1 MNKIST
7 AIKETGAALWLVLV
21 VVLAGFTSCVQ
32 EEEFSDDARGN
43 FEALWKIMDEHY
55 CFFGEKNVDWNAV
68 HAKYSLMVDNDM
80 TTGQLFEVLAKM
92 LCELKDGH
100 VNLYSSFDVGRN
112 WFLEEKKAAYGLD
125 WNEVY
130 RRYQP
135 QFRGSM
141 TRTQQFEV
149 LTNML
154 SELRDGH
161 VNLYSAFD
169 VGRNWSWHENYPSNF
184 SDTLFNKYMGTDYRI
199 AGSLRYRVLDDNIG
213 FVRCSSF
220 STSIGGGNLYNVLNI
235 LAPSAD

>member
-21 VVLAGFTSCVQ
+21 VVLAGFTSCVK

-92 LCELKDGH
+92 LGELKDGH
-100 VNLYSSFDVGRN
+100 VNLYSS
-112 WFLEEKKAAYGLD
+112 
-125 WNEVY
+125 
-130 RRYQP
+130 
-135 QFRGSM
+135 
-141 TRTQQFEV
+141 
-149 LTNML
+149 
-154 SELRDGH
+154 
-161 VNLYSAFD
+161 FD

-199 AGSLRYRVLDDNIG
+199 AGSLRYRVAAD
-213 FVRCSSF
+213 CSPMPRRWPQDLPTRNCSWATS
-220 STSIGGGNLYNVLNI
+220 STRPEPATTISRNSRNSG
-235 LAPSAD
+235 